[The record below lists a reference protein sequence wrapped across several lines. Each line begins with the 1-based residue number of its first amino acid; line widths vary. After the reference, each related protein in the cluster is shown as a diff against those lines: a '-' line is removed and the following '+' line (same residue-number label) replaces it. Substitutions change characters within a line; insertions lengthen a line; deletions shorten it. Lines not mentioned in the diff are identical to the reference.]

1 MSKPVIQSV
10 TRGGKIILVFGTNFV
25 EHSGHAESAEKCTAL
40 SVLFGVMEVAA
51 EMFADSFTLTVSDGY
66 RRLEWKGDIERVRAV
81 VEEVSRH
88 V

>member
-1 MSKPVIQSV
+1 M
-10 TRGGKIILVFGTNFV
+10 VFGKNFV
-25 EHSGHAESAEKCTAL
+25 EHDGHAESVERCAAL

-51 EMFADSFTLTVSDGY
+51 EKYADSFTLVVSDGY
-66 RRLEWKGDIERVRAV
+66 RRLEWRGDIERVRAV